1 MFTQSPKQVVQPL
14 IAFAI
19 IEQTAT
25 KIFLPNP
32 EADYDDYV
40 NGFKVTAREFEI
52 IKGLGEKSRK
62 FLVKQGSGSVV
73 AQLNLRGFDDE
84 LAVLS
89 GNTATSLLAE
99 KIVQER
105 GSHPDNW
112 LSEFHHQRKKAL
124 NG

>member
-1 MFTQSPKQVVQPL
+1 
-14 IAFAI
+14 
-19 IEQTAT
+19 
-25 KIFLPNP
+25 
-32 EADYDDYV
+32 
-40 NGFKVTAREFEI
+40 
-52 IKGLGEKSRK
+52 
-62 FLVKQGSGSVV
+62 
-73 AQLNLRGFDDE
+73 LNLRGFDDE

-99 KIVQER
+99 KIVKEL